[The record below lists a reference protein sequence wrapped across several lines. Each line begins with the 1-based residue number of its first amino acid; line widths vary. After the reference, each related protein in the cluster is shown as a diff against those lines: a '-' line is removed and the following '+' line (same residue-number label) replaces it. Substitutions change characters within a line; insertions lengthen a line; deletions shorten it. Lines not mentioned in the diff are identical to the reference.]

1 MKQLFLLA
9 VALISFS
16 SVTAQQSQIQL
27 ETKFGSENKDIHEL
41 LKFEG
46 IEILDLNFYGEHLK
60 EKEYTILIKEFT
72 NGSLSRTDTLISS
85 KNDSYLQPIDKDTF
99 KFKFFVK
106 TQLDN
111 TIKMNSIFDGF
122 STNKTYNIKAPED
135 AYALH
140 DFLNGVEPMKIE
152 IGKPTYIMGYFLP
165 YFDKETGWKKYCEVS
180 GSKYNP
186 DDWGTMFNIPN
197 YFLIEIL
204 FE

>member
-16 SVTAQQSQIQL
+16 NVIAQQTQIQL
-27 ETKFGSENKDIHEL
+27 ETKFGSENKEIHEL
-41 LKFEG
+41 LRFEG
-46 IEILDLNFYGEHLK
+46 IEIIDLNFSGTQLK
-60 EKEYTILIKEFT
+60 EKNYTILIKEFT
-72 NGSLSRTDTLISS
+72 NGSLSKTDTLISS
-85 KNDSYLQPIDKDTF
+85 KNDSYLQPIDKDIF

-111 TIKMNSIFDGF
+111 TIKMTSIFDGF
-122 STNKTYNIKAPED
+122 STNKKYEIKAPED

-140 DFLNGVEPMKIE
+140 DFTNGIEPMKIE

-165 YFDKETGWKKYCEVS
+165 YLDKETGWKKYCEVA

>member
-9 VALISFS
+9 VAIISVS
-16 SVTAQQSQIQL
+16 SLTAQKNQIQL
-27 ETKFGSENKDIHEL
+27 QTKYGSEDKDINEL

-85 KNDSYLQPIDKDTF
+85 KNDSYLQPINKDIF
-99 KFKFFVK
+99 KFKFIVK

-122 STNKTYNIKAPED
+122 STNKTYDIKATED
-135 AYALH
+135 TYALH

-165 YFDKETGWKKYCEVS
+165 YFDKETGWKKYCEVA

-186 DDWGTMFNIPN
+186 DDWGKMFSIPN

-204 FE
+204 FD